1 MNKINLIGNL
11 ITYPFTIEPKSAK
24 VKHRDAWPP
33 PPMKRPKTKKKEPE
47 IKTIVMC
54 GCGNHPIN
62 PKKDPY
68 MQHNN
73 WAAQFHPKTES
84 GRSDIRHIKGV
95 RPRSDKYTPTYDFS
109 GDEFEVTSTEMRELN
124 DKKQNSGS

>member
-1 MNKINLIGNL
+1 MNKINLMGNL
-11 ITYPFTIEPKSAK
+11 ITDPFTIEPKTAK
-24 VKHRDAWPP
+24 TKHRDAWPP
-33 PPMKRPKTKKKEPE
+33 PPMDKVEKTKKEEKE

-68 MQHNN
+68 MQHNK

-84 GRSDIRHIKGV
+84 GRSDILNIKGIGKS
-95 RPRSDKYTPTYDFS
+95 PSKPNPTYDFS
-109 GDEFEVTSTEMRELN
+109 GDEFEVTMEEMR
-124 DKKQNSGS
+124 KVSGK